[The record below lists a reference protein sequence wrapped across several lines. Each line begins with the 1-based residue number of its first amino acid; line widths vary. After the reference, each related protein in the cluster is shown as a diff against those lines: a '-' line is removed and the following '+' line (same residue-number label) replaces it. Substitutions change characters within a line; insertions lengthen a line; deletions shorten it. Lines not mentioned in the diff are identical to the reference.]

1 MDPSP
6 APLKP
11 ERSPLVSCLV
21 GCGIAVGVTLLL
33 VIVAAAFVTWRLVR
47 QGPEHP
53 EVHLR
58 DGTETSWLVV
68 DARPDD
74 AGLVAVASTL
84 SGKLDE
90 TRARANVPW
99 AGLFHSNLEGDLRRW
114 LPARVEVVYYPDGSF
129 AARARSE
136 SGGRSLRMMFRTVGW
151 IVSRRTGSE
160 VTSEEIDGVPVMHGK
175 PESPGIA
182 LIGDRFLVAGP
193 LARLRSLLEGS
204 HADPEADEKTWVEET
219 DGLAE
224 AARLPDEDVHG
235 YYRSSD
241 PAIRAVAWSADLAT
255 ADRVTWRTAVRLH
268 SPPADPEAFAE
279 KVEPALLGWPIP
291 EGTEVTI
298 DGTKRWLD
306 DRTLVVSGS
315 VDGIEGLLDGFFEE
329 VNARRPANR

>member
-129 AARARSE
+129 AAR
-136 SGGRSLRMMFRTVGW
+136 MPTD
-151 IVSRRTGSE
+151 GSA
-160 VTSEEIDGVPVMHGK
+160 IAAP
-175 PESPGIA
+175 PIA
-182 LIGDRFLVAGP
+182 LDMSTFLVQTRNG
-193 LARLRSLLEGS
+193 G
-204 HADPEADEKTWVEET
+204 VF
-219 DGLAE
+219 
-224 AARLPDEDVHG
+224 
-235 YYRSSD
+235 
-241 PAIRAVAWSADLAT
+241 AI
-255 ADRVTWRTAVRLH
+255 
-268 SPPADPEAFAE
+268 
-279 KVEPALLGWPIP
+279 
-291 EGTEVTI
+291 
-298 DGTKRWLD
+298 
-306 DRTLVVSGS
+306 TLQ
-315 VDGIEGLLDGFFEE
+315 
-329 VNARRPANR
+329 